1 MTLSMRF
8 SASTRFSGVGRR
20 ALLGTALLLAAGF
33 AGLSP
38 APAQAEAT
46 QVRFARNLGL
56 GYLPLYVMEDKGLL
70 EKHARAAGLGE
81 VTVHYTPL
89 GNPTTIT
96 EATLSGNADFGA
108 AGVPAFIIAWDKTKG
123 NANLRGLAALNAQ
136 PAYLNTNRPEV
147 RGLTDFTEKD
157 RIVVPSVRASY
168 QAIVLQIAAEQVFGP
183 GQHAR
188 LDPLTVSLAH
198 PDGTAALLSGRTE
211 ITAHFTSPPFQDQQ
225 LRDPKIH
232 KVLSSYDVLG
242 GPASFSAL
250 WTSAAFRDA
259 NPGLTKAVL
268 AALEDAVALIKADPR
283 EAARSYIRIE
293 KSKLGEE
300 EVAAMIAHP
309 EVSYDLAPR
318 GIGIFTDFMA
328 RIGSIRNRPADWR
341 DLFFADIHDRAGS

>member
-1 MTLSMRF
+1 MSKPVSVRRRTLF
-8 SASTRFSGVGRR
+8 SA
-20 ALLGTALLLAAGF
+20 ALPLAA
-33 AGLSP
+33 AIVGLTAVLAP
-38 APAQAEAT
+38 APVRAEAT
-46 QVRFARNLGL
+46 EIRFARNLGL
-56 GYLPLYVMEDKGLL
+56 GYLPLYVMQDKGLV
-70 EKHARAAGLGE
+70 EKQARAAGLGE
-81 VTVHYTPL
+81 VKASYTPL

-147 RGLTDFTEKD
+147 KSLKDFTDKD

-168 QAIVLQIAAEQVFGP
+168 QAIVLQIAAEQTFGP
-183 GQHAR
+183 GQHGR
-188 LDPLTVSLAH
+188 LDALTVSLAH
-198 PDGTAALLSGRTE
+198 PDGAAALLSGKTE
-211 ITAHFTSPPFQDQQ
+211 ITAHFTSPPYQDQQ

-250 WTSAAFRDA
+250 WTSTAFHDA
-259 NPGLTKAVL
+259 NPKLVKAAL
-268 AALEDAVALIKADPR
+268 AALEESVALIKADPQ
-283 EAARSYIRIE
+283 EAARAYIRIE
-293 KSKLGEE
+293 NSKLGVE

-328 RIGSIRNRPADWR
+328 RVGSIRNRSTDWR
-341 DLFFADIHDRAGS
+341 DLFFADIHDRTGS

>member
-1 MTLSMRF
+1 MRHTMTKPF
-8 SASTRFSGVGRR
+8 SIRR
-20 ALLGTALLLAAGF
+20 HSRLGAALLLAAGV
-33 AGLSP
+33 AILMP
-38 APAQAEAT
+38 APVLAEAT
-46 QVRFARNLGL
+46 EVRFARNLGL
-56 GYLPLYVMEDKGLL
+56 GYLPLYVMQDKGLV
-70 EKHARAAGLGE
+70 EKQARTAGLGE
-81 VTVHYTPL
+81 VKASYTPL

-147 RGLTDFTEKD
+147 KSLKDFTEKD

-168 QAIVLQIAAEQVFGP
+168 QAIVLQIAAEQTFGP

-188 LDPLTVSLAH
+188 LDSQTVSLAH

-250 WTSAAFRDA
+250 WTSTAFHDA
-259 NPGLTKAVL
+259 NPKLTKAVL
-268 AALEDAVALIKADPR
+268 AALEEAVAQIKADPQ
-283 EAARSYIRIE
+283 EAARAYIRIE
-293 KSKLGEE
+293 NSKLGVE

-309 EVSYDLAPR
+309 EISYDLAPR
-318 GIGIFTDFMA
+318 GIGTFTDFMA

-341 DLFFADIHDRAGS
+341 DLFFADIHDRTGS

>member
-1 MTLSMRF
+1 MTKPLPIL
-8 SASTRFSGVGRR
+8 RR
-20 ALLGTALLLAAGF
+20 TLLGTALLLAAGI
-33 AGLSP
+33 AGLTPEP
-38 APAQAEAT
+38 ARAEAT
-46 QVRFARNLGL
+46 EVRFARNLGL
-56 GYLPLYVMEDKGLL
+56 GYLPLYVMQDKGLV
-70 EKHARAAGLGE
+70 EKQARAAGLGE
-81 VTVHYTPL
+81 VKASYTPL

-136 PAYLNTNRPEV
+136 PAYLNTNRAEV
-147 RGLTDFTEKD
+147 KSLKDFTAKD

-168 QAIVLQIAAEQVFGP
+168 QAIVLQIAAEQAFGP
-183 GQHAR
+183 GQHAK
-188 LDPLTVSLAH
+188 LDAQTVSLAH
-198 PDGTAALLSGRTE
+198 PDGTAALLSGKTE

-250 WTSAAFRDA
+250 WTSAAFHDA
-259 NPGLTKAVL
+259 NPKLTKAVL
-268 AALEDAVALIKADPR
+268 AALEESVALIKADPQ
-283 EAARSYIRIE
+283 EAARAYIRIE
-293 KSKLGEE
+293 NSKLGVE

-309 EVSYDLAPR
+309 EISYDLAPR

-341 DLFFADIHDRAGS
+341 DLFFADIHNRAGS

>member
-1 MTLSMRF
+1 MTSSRTFL
-8 SASTRFSGVGRR
+8 RR
-20 ALLGTALLLAAGF
+20 SLLGTALLLAAGIAGF
-33 AGLSP
+33 AP
-38 APAQAEAT
+38 VTAKAEAT
-46 QVRFARNLGL
+46 EVRFARNLGL
-56 GYLPLYVMEDKGLL
+56 GYLPLYVMQDKGLV
-70 EKHARAAGLGE
+70 EKQARAAGLGE
-81 VTVHYTPL
+81 VKASYTPL

-136 PAYLNTNRPEV
+136 PAYLNTNRPDV
-147 RGLTDFTEKD
+147 KSLRDFTEKD

-168 QAIVLQIAAEQVFGP
+168 QAIVLQIAAERTFGP
-183 GQHAR
+183 GQHAK
-188 LDPLTVSLAH
+188 LDPQTVSLAH
-198 PDGTAALLSGRTE
+198 PDGTAALLSGKTE

-225 LRDPKIH
+225 LRDPRIH

-250 WTSAAFRDA
+250 WTSTAFHDT
-259 NPGLTKAVL
+259 NPKLTKAVL
-268 AALEDAVALIKADPR
+268 TALEEAVAQIKADPQ
-283 EAARSYIRIE
+283 EAARAYIRIE
-293 KSKLGEE
+293 NSKLGVE

-309 EVSYDLAPR
+309 EISYDLTPH
-318 GIGIFTDFMA
+318 GIGTFTDFMA

>member
-1 MTLSMRF
+1 MTKPF
-8 SASTRFSGVGRR
+8 SIRR
-20 ALLGTALLLAAGF
+20 RTLLGTALLLAGGIA
-33 AGLSP
+33 ASMP
-38 APAQAEAT
+38 QVARAEAT
-46 QVRFARNLGL
+46 EVRFARNLGL
-56 GYLPLYVMEDKGLL
+56 GYLPLYVMQDKGLV
-70 EKHARAAGLGE
+70 EKQARAAGLGE
-81 VTVHYTPL
+81 VKASYTPL

-123 NANLRGLAALNAQ
+123 DKSRGNANLRGLAALNAQ
-136 PAYLNTNRPEV
+136 PAYLNTNRAEV
-147 RGLTDFTEKD
+147 KTLKDFADKD

-168 QAIVLQIAAEQVFGP
+168 QAIVLQIAAEQTFGP
-183 GQHAR
+183 GQHAK
-188 LDPLTVSLAH
+188 LDPQTVSLAH
-198 PDGTAALLSGRTE
+198 PDGTAALLSGKTE

-250 WTSAAFRDA
+250 WTSTAFHDA
-259 NPGLTKAVL
+259 NPKLTKAVL
-268 AALEDAVALIKADPR
+268 AALEESVALIKADPQD
-283 EAARSYIRIE
+283 AARAYIRIE
-293 KSKLGEE
+293 NSRLGVE

-309 EVSYDLAPR
+309 EISYDLTPR

-341 DLFFADIHDRAGS
+341 DLFFADIHDRTGS